1 MGLNVFLVLT
11 LGIFLSGI
19 IGLSSGDLTVIAFA
33 QEIWKGFNSMNEAFF
48 LALFC
53 GGISALI
60 SHYGGIRWLIW
71 KLQAMISGRRSAQVS
86 IAALVSLID
95 CATANN
101 TVAIIVVGDVAHKIS
116 VQYRVDPRRT
126 ASLLDIFSCVF
137 QGIIPYGAQLL
148 TAAALATANGVVL
161 NTLDIVPHMWYCF
174 LLALFGFVSIFVP
187 YADGLIR
194 REPWQWEK
202 TGRE

>member
-1 MGLNVFLVLT
+1 
-11 LGIFLSGI
+11 
-19 IGLSSGDLTVIAFA
+19 
-33 QEIWKGFNSMNEAFF
+33 
-48 LALFC
+48 
-53 GGISALI
+53 
-60 SHYGGIRWLIW
+60 
-71 KLQAMISGRRSAQVS
+71 MISGRRSAQVS

-161 NTLDIVPHMWYCF
+161 NTLDIVPTCGTASCWLSSASCPSSCPTPM
-174 LLALFGFVSIFVP
+174 V
-187 YADGLIR
+187 
-194 REPWQWEK
+194 
-202 TGRE
+202 